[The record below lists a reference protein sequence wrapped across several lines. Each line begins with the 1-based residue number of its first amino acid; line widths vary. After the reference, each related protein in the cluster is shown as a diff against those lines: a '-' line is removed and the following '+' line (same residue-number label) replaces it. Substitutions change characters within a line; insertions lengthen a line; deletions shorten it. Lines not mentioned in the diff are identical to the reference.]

1 MNKAAKRI
9 VSTLLFGRL
18 VWSGPKEGGLYLTF
32 DDGPHGE
39 NTEEILRTLKKEQC
53 VASFFLSGDAA
64 FKHQSIVRDI
74 HAAGHLVAN
83 HGMTHQRRDN
93 HNTISYVRDAFSC
106 QRLLERITGDKAL
119 KKIFRPPYGELKII
133 DAMILIAFGYRVI
146 MWSIDSE
153 DSFISQDQKL
163 LAKFDK
169 MTLKGGD
176 ILLFHEDSA
185 MTTRLLPKILSL
197 LKRNN
202 DAFSSF

>member
-1 MNKAAKRI
+1 MNKTAKRI

-18 VWSGPKEGGLYLTF
+18 VWSGPKDGGLYLTF

-74 HAAGHLVAN
+74 YAAGHLIAN
-83 HGMTHQRRDN
+83 HGTTHQRRGN
-93 HNTISYVRDAFSC
+93 HNTISFLKDAFRC
-106 QRLLERITGDKAL
+106 QMLLERITGDSAL

-146 MWSIDSE
+146 MWSVDSE
-153 DSFISQDQKL
+153 DSFISQDENL
-163 LAKFDK
+163 LAKIDE

-202 DAFSSF
+202 YAFSSF